1 MTRKN
6 SRKNARN
13 ASRKSQRGGNPMLQ
27 WGGALPKHSA
37 TMHGINHWHKHMFE
51 KLGWMVLAKA
61 KGYKEKIVQYKHG
74 LKHLLETIDHVSAEY
89 KDHNRKHDL
98 NVLRM
103 NVVELHDFVMK
114 HL

>member
-1 MTRKN
+1 MAQTRRANRRNAMRKN
-6 SRKNARN
+6 TRRN
-13 ASRKSQRGGNPMLQ
+13 GG
-27 WGGALPKHSA
+27 GHVPKHAA
-37 TMHGINHWHKHMFE
+37 TMHGINKWHIHMFE

-61 KGYKEKIVQYKHG
+61 KGYKEKVALYKHG

-103 NVVELHDFVMK
+103 NIVELHDFVMK

>member
-1 MTRKN
+1 
-6 SRKNARN
+6 
-13 ASRKSQRGGNPMLQ
+13 
-27 WGGALPKHSA
+27 
-37 TMHGINHWHKHMFE
+37 MHGINHWHKHMFE